1 MAYNKYNIKKMEEIF
16 KDPLN
21 KKLLNENK
29 FDELFKNIQDQGY
42 FSFNSYGMAEFPS
55 ELSQFLIDANIDF
68 IPYLTEILFYMF
80 CDVDF
85 KNKPVVLGQITKLE
99 SYSFSN
105 SNLTSITIP
114 NSVEEIE
121 SDVFRNCSEL
131 TSVIISNGVVKI
143 GAFAFQRCTGLTSIT
158 IPDSIIRIGDY
169 AFAGCTELIDI
180 NFGKNSQLKRIG
192 YHAFE
197 GCINLTKISI
207 PDSVTEIET
216 GIFYNC
222 PNLHHIEWRG
232 KIYKSWE
239 GFRRAFNKSK

>member
-1 MAYNKYNIKKMEEIF
+1 MAHNKYNIREMEEIF

-21 KKLLNENK
+21 RKLLNENK
-29 FDELFKNIQDQGY
+29 FDELFKNIQDQEH
-42 FSFNSYGMAEFPS
+42 SHFNPYDIS
-55 ELSQFLIDANIDF
+55 ELSQFLIDADIDF
-68 IPYLTEILFYMF
+68 IPYLTKILFYMF
-80 CDVDF
+80 KYTDF

-99 SYSFSN
+99 PHSFSG

-121 SDVFRNCSEL
+121 IDAFKDCSEL
-131 TSVIISNGVVKI
+131 TNIIISNGVVKI
-143 GAFAFQRCTGLTSIT
+143 DAFAFANCSGLTIIN

-169 AFAGCTELIDI
+169 AFADCTELIDI

-197 GCINLTKISI
+197 GCINLTKIII
-207 PDSVTEIET
+207 PDSVIEIET

-232 KIYKSWE
+232 KIYKSYA
-239 GFRRAFNKSK
+239 GFIRDFNKSK